1 MYRGQSLHRRREA
14 RTVYP
19 GVHRPD
25 QRLLFENVSCAN
37 SSCGINIFILRDGYI
52 CLVRRINSSREMVL
66 FISRNNSLYSK
77 RTRIHPLT
85 RINRCVEG
93 EGQKYKPGLFMYSP
107 SSSESIY
114 DTKNEPL
121 NFSSSFFVGV
131 AGFEPTTPCSQS
143 RCANRTALHPECFT
157 S

>member
-25 QRLLFENVSCAN
+25 QRLLFENVSCVN
-37 SSCGINIFILRDGYI
+37 SSCGMNIFILRDGYI

-66 FISRNNSLYSK
+66 FISRGNSLYSK

-93 EGQKYKPGLFMYSP
+93 EGQKYKPCLFMYNP

-114 DTKNEPL
+114 DTKKRATEIQWL
-121 NFSSSFFVGV
+121 VFVGV

-143 RCANRTALHPECFT
+143 RCAYAIIDIV
-157 S
+157 